1 MWYLPI
7 FNHYLFKIYWS
18 GMNVSKK
25 NFSLIPLVDFNK
37 QWTDKE
43 LYEYFN
49 LSKEEVDYIEE
60 IIGEFNNADD

>member
-1 MWYLPI
+1 
-7 FNHYLFKIYWS
+7 
-18 GMNVSKK
+18 MNVSKK

-43 LYEYFN
+43 LYEYFD